1 MKKQFRIKQSYT
13 VKAYASDQYNRK
25 LLASLYDS
33 DFTRFKQ
40 VESALIRKIAYTS
53 AKKLYI
59 TIVNETQ
66 ETSKHYTIKI
76 N

>member
-1 MKKQFRIKQSYT
+1 MKKQFRIKESDT
-13 VKAYASDQYNRK
+13 VKACASDKFNKK

-40 VESALIRKIAYTS
+40 VESALIRKIPYTN
-53 AKKLYI
+53 AKKLNI
-59 TIVNETQ
+59 TIINETQ
-66 ETSKHYTIKI
+66 ETSKHYSIKI